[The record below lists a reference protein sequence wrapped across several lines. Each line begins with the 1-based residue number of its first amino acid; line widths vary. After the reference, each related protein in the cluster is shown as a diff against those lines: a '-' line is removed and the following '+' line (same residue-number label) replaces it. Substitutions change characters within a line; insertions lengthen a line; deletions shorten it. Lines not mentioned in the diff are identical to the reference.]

1 MLNVSTTHRLFS
13 YWLYYC
19 WLFYRA
25 LRVLHSTELLL
36 RLISMFNILQ
46 SACVL
51 FIKMMLK
58 TCTYQ
63 ENKIVRISLSL
74 QSSRSKYTMLN
85 DVIRYR
91 IIRVYHTLKHL
102 FYILLSHQFLNSML
116 LISHWHQLLHSYCLL
131 IQSLTQLFQ
140 LLHHYCLLIQSLTQL
155 FQLMFGIIL
164 SSSRKLCSKRRWRHA
179 AAAMNIDFRWNWEM
193 TSVLIAL
200 RISKILSYLV
210 ISIA

>member
-1 MLNVSTTHRLFS
+1 MSDVLTMCRLFS

-25 LRVLHSTELLL
+25 LWVLHDAELLL
-36 RLISMFNILQ
+36 RLISMFNVLQ
-46 SACVL
+46 STCVL
-51 FIKMMLK
+51 FIKMTLK
-58 TCTYQ
+58 THTYQ
-63 ENKIVRISLSL
+63 ENKIARILLSL
-74 QSSRSKYTMLN
+74 WSDKSKYMMLN
-85 DVIRYR
+85 DVIRCR
-91 IIRVYHTLKHL
+91 IARIYHTLKCL
-102 FYILLSHQFLNSML
+102 LYILLSHQFLDSML